1 MKTGGGPKASPTF
14 TGPPPMTFNL
24 TAHLAHQRIN
34 IGTTYIRIAAKIIL
48 QCTDEQKR
56 CTN

>member
-1 MKTGGGPKASPTF
+1 
-14 TGPPPMTFNL
+14 MTFNL